1 MENNKKKK
9 FAYGWLIV
17 IGAMLM
23 QAVVFG
29 VASNMHPQFTK
40 YVVEGENFQLAT
52 FSLMFTIGTVVSAI
66 ASPFIGKSYNKFPIK
81 LIYLVGTIVAT
92 GGVMFM
98 SVANKYW
105 MFYVG
110 YSLAQTGVS
119 AVASLGVPTLI
130 NAWFDENSKG
140 KALGLAFAGGSI
152 GNIFLQTLSVQLIVN
167 HGYKTAYLIFG
178 LVGLIVGGLVS
189 LLIIRFPKD
198 SSEIVKGKSKEE
210 TKEENKEE
218 EKWGYTLGEV
228 SKMKVYWMYAF
239 GFIFIGLYV
248 SALAM
253 QFPVYLN
260 TILDPTMV
268 GAVGSVFAFFSLIGN
283 IAGGA
288 LFDKLGA
295 FKTMLLSGV
304 LVALACISLILAK
317 SIPAFAF
324 AFAVCKG
331 LSLFGYMLGPSFL
344 VGSLFG
350 NKDFGAIL
358 AISNLFFAVG
368 VASGTPL
375 FGLFVELF
383 DYTTAWAIIL
393 GFIVLA
399 YTCILS
405 AIKTM
410 NKINKEKL
418 GR

>member
-1 MENNKKKK
+1 MERKKK

-23 QAVVFG
+23 QAIVFG
-29 VASNMHPQFTK
+29 VASNMHPQFTS
-40 YVVEGENFQLAT
+40 YVVEGENFKLAT
-52 FSLMFTIGTVVSAI
+52 FSLMFAIGTVVSAV

-81 LIYLVGTIVAT
+81 LIYLVGTIVSM

-98 SVANKYW
+98 SIANKYW
-105 MFYVG
+105 MFYLG

-167 HGYKTAYLIFG
+167 YGYKTAYLIFG
-178 LVGLIVGGLVS
+178 LVGLTVGAIVS

-198 SSEIVKGKSKEE
+198 SSEIVKGKSN
-210 TKEENKEE
+210 KEENVDETKE

-228 SKMKVYWMYAF
+228 TKMKVYWMYAL

-260 TILDPTMV
+260 SINLDPKII
-268 GAVGSVFAFFSLIGN
+268 GAVGSTFALFSLVGN
-283 IAGGA
+283 IGGGA

-295 FKTMLLSGV
+295 FKTMLLSCIIVSIG
-304 LVALACISLILAK
+304 CISLILAK
-317 SIPAFAF
+317 DINAFAF
-324 AFAVCKG
+324 AFAICKG

-344 VGSLFG
+344 VGTLFG
-350 NKDFGAIL
+350 NKDFGTIL

-383 DYTTAWAIIL
+383 GYSTAWAIVL
-393 GFIVLA
+393 GFIIMA
-399 YTCILS
+399 YICILS
-405 AIKTM
+405 SIKAM
-410 NKINKEKL
+410 AKINKEKFNK
-418 GR
+418 

>member
-1 MENNKKKK
+1 MERKKK

-23 QAVVFG
+23 QAIVFG
-29 VASNMHPQFTK
+29 VASNMHPQFTS
-40 YVVEGENFQLAT
+40 YVVEGENFKLAT
-52 FSLMFTIGTVVSAI
+52 FSLMFAIGTVVSAV

-81 LIYLVGTIVAT
+81 LIYLVGTIVSM

-98 SVANKYW
+98 SIANKYW
-105 MFYVG
+105 MFYLG

-167 HGYKTAYLIFG
+167 YGYKTAYLVFG
-178 LVGLIVGGLVS
+178 LVGLTVGALVS

-198 SSEIVKGKSKEE
+198 SSEIVKGK
-210 TKEENKEE
+210 TNKEENIDETKEE

-228 SKMKVYWMYAF
+228 TKMKIYWIYAF

-260 TILDPTMV
+260 AINLDPKMI
-268 GAVGSVFAFFSLIGN
+268 GAVGSTFALFSLVGN
-283 IAGGA
+283 IGGGA

-295 FKTMLLSGV
+295 FKTMLLSCV
-304 LVALACISLILAK
+304 LVSLGCISLILAK
-317 SIPAFAF
+317 DISVFAF
-324 AFAVCKG
+324 AFAICKG

-344 VGSLFG
+344 VGTLFG
-350 NKDFGAIL
+350 NKDFGTIL

-383 DYTTAWAIIL
+383 GYSTAWAIVL
-393 GFIVLA
+393 GFIVMA
-399 YTCILS
+399 YICILS
-405 AIKTM
+405 SIKTM
-410 NKINKEKL
+410 AKINKEKFNK
-418 GR
+418 